1 VTTKSYL
8 GQCMGKNYKYI
19 KVRDNMPNSKVQMSF
34 YINEEIRKLV
44 KFLAK
49 REEITKIVFYRR
61 ALRLFIKGD
70 HKIDSRILIT
80 ERSHPDYIRRG
91 VLETIQIDPEQKQ
104 AVKQI
109 AEEKGCNEGQL
120 MFMAV
125 LEYCGALLSE
135 DSTGVKFK

>member
-1 VTTKSYL
+1 MCDHQKLL

-61 ALRLFIKGD
+61 ALRLFIKGIIRSIQNFNYR
-70 HKIDSRILIT
+70 KKSSGLYMREGYWKPYRLI
-80 ERSHPDYIRRG
+80 RNRN
-91 VLETIQIDPEQKQ
+91 KQ
-104 AVKQI
+104 
-109 AEEKGCNEGQL
+109 
-120 MFMAV
+120 
-125 LEYCGALLSE
+125 
-135 DSTGVKFK
+135 